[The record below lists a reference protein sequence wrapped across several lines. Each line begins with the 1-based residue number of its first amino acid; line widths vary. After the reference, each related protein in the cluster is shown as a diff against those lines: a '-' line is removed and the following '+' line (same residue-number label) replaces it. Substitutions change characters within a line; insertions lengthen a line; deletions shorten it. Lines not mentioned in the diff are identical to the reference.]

1 MKDCTPW
8 SIRQEAVWVA
18 EHDHVVILLIEAV
31 QMNRLMKSRPCGH
44 FTGQRCAYE
53 PFNEMPSSCVHN
65 SNALDLEWLTFRP
78 YRGPV
83 PNGGKQTL

>member
-1 MKDCTPW
+1 M
-8 SIRQEAVWVA
+8 WVA

-31 QMNRLMKSRPCGH
+31 QTNRLMKSGPCGH
-44 FTGQRCAYE
+44 FTDRRCAYE

-65 SNALDLEWLTFRP
+65 PNALDLECLTLRH